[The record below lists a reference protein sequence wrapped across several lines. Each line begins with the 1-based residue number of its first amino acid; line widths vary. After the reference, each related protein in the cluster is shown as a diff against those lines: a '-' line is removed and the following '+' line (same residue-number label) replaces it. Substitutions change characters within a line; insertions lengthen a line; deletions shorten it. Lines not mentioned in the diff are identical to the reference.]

1 VEAKDEKSVLN
12 FTLMN
17 IGDMIAFSLFLVV
30 VIAGFLLSFYLL
42 RDKR

>member
-1 VEAKDEKSVLN
+1 
-12 FTLMN
+12 MN

-30 VIAGFLLSFYLL
+30 VIAGFVLSFYLL